1 LSTPEVKVRQVIPNG
16 QPGNLVMAV
25 IAGRL
30 GSDCLGL
37 VGKLAGAGFIL

>member
-16 QPGNLVMAV
+16 HHGSLVMAE
-25 IAGRL
+25 IAGRP

>member
-1 LSTPEVKVRQVIPNG
+1 LSIPEVKARQVIPNSHLG
-16 QPGNLVMAV
+16 ILGMAE
-25 IAGRL
+25 IAGRP